1 MARHEHVE
9 VVGHP
14 GDENGDIV
22 AAALVKGPS
31 DLPIVFGQVFCA
43 ARATSILLR
52 PRTLRSTDEG
62 HASFWP
68 AFSTSYISSIASE
81 ASTAIVLTNLRVSPG
96 DLLLAASAVVARIP
110 VTPRPQHLDS
120 LYSFISV

>member
-1 MARHEHVE
+1 VARHEHVE

-31 DLPIVFGQVFCA
+31 DLPIVFGQVFRA
-43 ARATSILLR
+43 ARATSILPR

-62 HASFWP
+62 HASSNR
-68 AFSTSYISSIASE
+68 FSPIFTPSFKNE
-81 ASTAIVLTNLRVSPG
+81 GNHEGELG